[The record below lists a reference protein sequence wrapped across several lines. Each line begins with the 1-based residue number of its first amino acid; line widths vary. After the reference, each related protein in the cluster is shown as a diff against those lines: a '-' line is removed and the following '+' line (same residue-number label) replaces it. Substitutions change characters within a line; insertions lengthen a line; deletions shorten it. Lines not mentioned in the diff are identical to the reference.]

1 MSLVVIDIRREDM
14 NKTLMLFFII
24 ACLSAFLATRNGENL
39 VLEVSSKDMDG
50 NGILYAPVEIDTF
63 DSAKN
68 PVRIEF
74 TQVPRRSLVYE
85 VNTLETLL
93 AFGQGAKILSA
104 SLNTSGETYERLKEK
119 YPEELEKIAHIS
131 TQEISREMAIAYQPD
146 FILGWKSTFSP
157 KRYGSTEWWK
167 ARGVNTYIVATSNHV
182 LKHGTIEDECQFLD
196 DMGRIFDVPGTS
208 AALIGEIHAEM
219 DLVGQNTAGKRKQDV
234 MVVEV
239 SKTGIMNYD
248 DGWIVGDMV
257 RHLGG
262 NMQVKSRSVGAEDML
277 AQDPDVIF
285 VVCFNVRHREESE
298 RFFQQV
304 RFNSLKAF
312 QNHRIYMLPF
322 QYMYTPAVNTLNGI
336 RAIKKG
342 LYPEL

>member
-1 MSLVVIDIRREDM
+1 M

-24 ACLSAFLATRNGENL
+24 ACLSTFLATRNGENL

-182 LKHGTIEDECQFLD
+182 LKHGTIEDECQVLD

-248 DGWIVGDMV
+248 WCGIWEGIC
-257 RHLGG
+257 LS
-262 NMQVKSRSVGAEDML
+262 KA
-277 AQDPDVIF
+277 DP
-285 VVCFNVRHREESE
+285 
-298 RFFQQV
+298 
-304 RFNSLKAF
+304 
-312 QNHRIYMLPF
+312 
-322 QYMYTPAVNTLNGI
+322 
-336 RAIKKG
+336 
-342 LYPEL
+342 